1 MSKRDDDIL
10 LEGIRKRLENYS
22 EPVPDRVWHSLEK
35 ELSPRRI
42 PFRRSSRRWAAV
54 AAAFA
59 GVIAL
64 GWWLSATFTG
74 EVSPSLMAGADA
86 PQVQSAAV
94 RERSPLASE
103 AQDAPQGETLLAE
116 AGTVPAARVA
126 RKHSSAPVAAAAK
139 AAAAPLPQEEAVLPE
154 EEAGNTRQEEPGDTV
169 ESVSLVQKRGGT
181 RGGKAWRAAAMAEH
195 RPKGQKKWSMGV
207 SYLNTASVRNDGL
220 SGFHTLK
227 EGQGNIQVGKLPLPN
242 FSTALPTEDKPMQDA
257 LLNNVG
263 QAPPETRYEHKMP
276 VSTGISFRYAF
287 NEHFAIETGLTY
299 TMLSSELE
307 SSSSAGVYVEEYKLH
322 YIGIP
327 VKGNWI
333 FLDTKFLSL
342 YLSAGFALEK
352 SVAGKYERVYLSGD
366 GDNAAWNET
375 VKPMQWSL
383 LGSVGV
389 QFNATE
395 RFGIYVEPGVAHYF
409 DDGSGVQT
417 IRTEK
422 PTNFNLQLG
431 LRWSY

>member
-126 RKHSSAPVAAAAK
+126 RKHSSAPVAAAPQAGAPPPTHQETRFAAEKTPQNPPPAK
-139 AAAAPLPQEEAVLPE
+139 RSRETRWKASPLCKSGAARAAGKLGAPL
-154 EEAGNTRQEEPGDTV
+154 R
-169 ESVSLVQKRGGT
+169 
-181 RGGKAWRAAAMAEH
+181 WRNIA
-195 RPKGQKKWSMGV
+195 PKGR
-207 SYLNTASVRNDGL
+207 RNGRWE
-220 SGFHTLK
+220 F
-227 EGQGNIQVGKLPLPN
+227 
-242 FSTALPTEDKPMQDA
+242 
-257 LLNNVG
+257 
-263 QAPPETRYEHKMP
+263 
-276 VSTGISFRYAF
+276 
-287 NEHFAIETGLTY
+287 LT
-299 TMLSSELE
+299 
-307 SSSSAGVYVEEYKLH
+307 
-322 YIGIP
+322 
-327 VKGNWI
+327 
-333 FLDTKFLSL
+333 
-342 YLSAGFALEK
+342 
-352 SVAGKYERVYLSGD
+352 
-366 GDNAAWNET
+366 
-375 VKPMQWSL
+375 
-383 LGSVGV
+383 
-389 QFNATE
+389 
-395 RFGIYVEPGVAHYF
+395 
-409 DDGSGVQT
+409 
-417 IRTEK
+417 
-422 PTNFNLQLG
+422 
-431 LRWSY
+431 

>member
-1 MSKRDDDIL
+1 M
-10 LEGIRKRLENYS
+10 
-22 EPVPDRVWHSLEK
+22 
-35 ELSPRRI
+35 
-42 PFRRSSRRWAAV
+42 
-54 AAAFA
+54 
-59 GVIAL
+59 
-64 GWWLSATFTG
+64 
-74 EVSPSLMAGADA
+74 
-86 PQVQSAAV
+86 
-94 RERSPLASE
+94 
-103 AQDAPQGETLLAE
+103 
-116 AGTVPAARVA
+116 
-126 RKHSSAPVAAAAK
+126 
-139 AAAAPLPQEEAVLPE
+139 
-154 EEAGNTRQEEPGDTV
+154 
-169 ESVSLVQKRGGT
+169 
-181 RGGKAWRAAAMAEH
+181 
-195 RPKGQKKWSMGV
+195 
-207 SYLNTASVRNDGL
+207 
-220 SGFHTLK
+220 
-227 EGQGNIQVGKLPLPN
+227 
-242 FSTALPTEDKPMQDA
+242 
-257 LLNNVG
+257 
-263 QAPPETRYEHKMP
+263 
-276 VSTGISFRYAF
+276 
-287 NEHFAIETGLTY
+287 
-299 TMLSSELE
+299 
-307 SSSSAGVYVEEYKLH
+307 EEYKLH

-395 RFGIYVEPGVAHYF
+395 RFGVYVEPGVAHYF